1 MSVVERVGGEGAG
14 RENSVRKVAIA
25 STIGA
30 TIEWYDFFLYGTA
43 AGLIF
48 NQLFFPPGNP
58 TAGTLAAYATFAAG
72 FVARPVGGFIFGHF
86 GDRIGRKTML
96 VLTLLIMGVA
106 TFAIGLVPTYAQV
119 GIWAPIILLTLRVLQ
134 GIGLGGEWGGAVL
147 MAVEHAPEGRRGFF
161 GSWPQIGV
169 GAGLL
174 LGTAAFGILSIVL
187 PEEIFLSWGWRAAF
201 LLSGILVAIG
211 MYIRL
216 QIMESPAFSGVKE
229 SRSEAR
235 VPFVELLRTQP
246 KEAFLAV
253 GSRFAEGVSFNVY
266 GVFVI
271 SYITAQLKLPMTTAL
286 LGVSVAAAIM
296 CVLTP
301 VYGALSDRV
310 GRRPVFALGAVAFGL
325 FALPSF
331 LLFNTGQTVWI
342 VLALVVAF
350 GIIHPA
356 MEGIISSFW
365 SEIFET
371 RVRYTGVS
379 FAYQFSGIFASG
391 LTPLVATWLL
401 AAGGGRPWFIGAYM
415 MGAALVTVICI
426 FALRETYQKDIDP
439 GRITSR
445 APDPEPEPAIKG

>member
-1 MSVVERVGGEGAG
+1 MSVVERLGGEDAG
-14 RENSVRKVAIA
+14 RENSITKVGVA
-25 STIGA
+25 SAIGA

-43 AGLIF
+43 AGLVF
-48 NQLFFPPGNP
+48 NQLYFPSSNP

-96 VLTLLIMGVA
+96 VLTLLVMGVA
-106 TFAIGLVPTYAQV
+106 TFAIGLLPTYAQV
-119 GIWAPIILLTLRVLQ
+119 GILAPILLLTLRILQ

-147 MAVEHAPEGRRGFF
+147 MAVEHAPRGRRGFF

-169 GAGLL
+169 PAGLL
-174 LGTAAFGILSIVL
+174 LGTAAFGLLSIIL
-187 PEEIFLSWGWRAAF
+187 PEETFLSWGWRVAF
-201 LLSGILVAIG
+201 LLSGILVAVG

-216 QIMESPAFSGVKE
+216 QIMESPAFTEVKE
-229 SRSEAR
+229 SQSEAR

-246 KEAFLAV
+246 KEAILTL

-266 GVFVI
+266 GVFII
-271 SYITAQLKLPMTTAL
+271 SYLTSQLELPMTIGL

-310 GRRPVFALGAVAFGL
+310 GRRPVFATGAVLFGL
-325 FALPSF
+325 FAIPSF
-331 LLFNTGQTVWI
+331 LLFNTRQTVWI

-350 GIIHPA
+350 GIIHPS
-356 MEGIISSFW
+356 MEGILSSFW
-365 SEIFET
+365 SELFDT

-391 LTPLVATWLL
+391 LTPLIATWLL
-401 AAGGGRPWFIGAYM
+401 ASGGGRPWFLGAYM
-415 MGAALVTVICI
+415 MGAALVTVISI
-426 FALRETYQKDIDP
+426 FALDETFQRDIEP
-439 GRITSR
+439 VRVPAETR
-445 APDPEPEPAIKG
+445 EPEPVVEG

>member
-1 MSVVERVGGEGAG
+1 MSVVEMVGGEDAG

-134 GIGLGGEWGGAVL
+134 GIGLGGEWGERSL
-147 MAVEHAPEGRRGFF
+147 
-161 GSWPQIGV
+161 WPQIGV

>member
-1 MSVVERVGGEGAG
+1 MSVVERLGGEDTG
-14 RENSVRKVAIA
+14 RENSVGKVAVA

-96 VLTLLIMGVA
+96 VLTLLIMGAA
-106 TFAIGLVPTYAQV
+106 TFAIGLVPTYAQI
-119 GIWAPIILLTLRVLQ
+119 GIWAPVILLTLRVLQ

-161 GSWPQIGV
+161 GSWPQLGV

-174 LGTAAFGILSIVL
+174 LGTAAFSVLSIIM
-187 PEEIFLSWGWRAAF
+187 PEEAFLAWGWRVAF
-201 LLSGILVAIG
+201 LASGVLVAVG

-216 QIMESPAFSGVKE
+216 QIMESPSFTEIKE
-229 SRSEAR
+229 SSSEAR
-235 VPFVELLRTQP
+235 VPFAELLRTQP
-246 KEAFLAV
+246 KEAFLSL
-253 GSRFAEGVSFNVY
+253 GTRFAEGVSFNVY

-271 SYITAQLKLPMTTAL
+271 SYITATLKLPMTTAL
-286 LGVSVAAAIM
+286 LGVSLAAAIM

-310 GRRPVFALGAVAFGL
+310 GRRPVFVVGAVLFGL

-331 LLFNTGQTVWI
+331 LLFNTRETVWI
-342 VLALVVAF
+342 VLALVLAF

-356 MEGIISSFW
+356 MEGILSSFW
-365 SEIFET
+365 SELFDT

-379 FAYQFSGIFASG
+379 FAYQFSGILASG
-391 LTPLVATWLL
+391 LTPLIATWLL
-401 AAGGGRPWFIGAYM
+401 AAGGGRPWFLGAYM
-415 MGAALVTVICI
+415 MGAALVTVISL
-426 FALRETYQKDIDP
+426 FALPETYRKDIDP
-439 GRITSR
+439 VKAPP
-445 APDPEPEPAIKG
+445 APDPEPEPAVKS

>member
-1 MSVVERVGGEGAG
+1 MSVVERLGGEDAG
-14 RENSVRKVAIA
+14 RENSITKVGVA
-25 STIGA
+25 SAIGA

-43 AGLIF
+43 AGLVF
-48 NQLFFPPGNP
+48 NQLYFPSSNP

-96 VLTLLIMGVA
+96 VLTLLVMGVA
-106 TFAIGLVPTYAQV
+106 TFAIGLLPTYAQV
-119 GIWAPIILLTLRVLQ
+119 GILAPILLLTLRILQ

-147 MAVEHAPEGRRGFF
+147 MAVEHAPRGRRGFF

-169 GAGLL
+169 PAGLL
-174 LGTAAFGILSIVL
+174 LGTAAFGLLSIVL
-187 PEEIFLSWGWRAAF
+187 PEETFLSWGWRVAF
-201 LLSGILVAIG
+201 LLSGILVAVG

-216 QIMESPAFSGVKE
+216 QIMESPAFTEVKE
-229 SRSEAR
+229 SQSEAR

-246 KEAFLAV
+246 KEAILTL

-266 GVFVI
+266 GVFII
-271 SYITAQLKLPMTTAL
+271 SYLTSQLELPMTIGL

-310 GRRPVFALGAVAFGL
+310 GRRPVFATGAVLFGL
-325 FALPSF
+325 FAIPSF
-331 LLFNTGQTVWI
+331 LLFNTRQTVWI

-350 GIIHPA
+350 GIIHPS
-356 MEGIISSFW
+356 MEGILSSFW
-365 SEIFET
+365 SELFDT

-391 LTPLVATWLL
+391 LTPLIATWLL
-401 AAGGGRPWFIGAYM
+401 ASGGGRPWFLGAYM
-415 MGAALVTVICI
+415 MGAALVTVISI
-426 FALRETYQKDIDP
+426 FALDETFQRDIEP
-439 GRITSR
+439 VRVPAETR
-445 APDPEPEPAIKG
+445 EPEPVVEG

>member
-187 PEEIFLSWGWRAAF
+187 PEAIFLSWGWRAAF

-246 KEAFLAV
+246 KEAFLSV

-310 GRRPVFALGAVAFGL
+310 GRRPVFALGAVAFRL

-342 VLALVVAF
+342 VL
-350 GIIHPA
+350 
-356 MEGIISSFW
+356 
-365 SEIFET
+365 
-371 RVRYTGVS
+371 
-379 FAYQFSGIFASG
+379 
-391 LTPLVATWLL
+391 
-401 AAGGGRPWFIGAYM
+401 
-415 MGAALVTVICI
+415 ALVTVICI

>member
-1 MSVVERVGGEGAG
+1 MSVVERLGGEDTG
-14 RENSVRKVAIA
+14 RENSVGKVAVA

-161 GSWPQIGV
+161 GSWPQLGV

-174 LGTAAFGILSIVL
+174 LGTAAFSVLSLVM
-187 PEEIFLSWGWRAAF
+187 PEEAFLSWGWRVAF
-201 LLSGILVAIG
+201 LASGVLVAVG

-216 QIMESPAFSGVKE
+216 QIMESPAFTEIKE
-229 SRSEAR
+229 SSSEAR
-235 VPFVELLRTQP
+235 VPFLERPDPRLRDALRQGGKAACVRRWRGGLRT
-246 KEAFLAV
+246 LRHTV
-253 GSRFAEGVSFNVY
+253 
-266 GVFVI
+266 
-271 SYITAQLKLPMTTAL
+271 LPP
-286 LGVSVAAAIM
+286 VQHAA
-296 CVLTP
+296 
-301 VYGALSDRV
+301 DRLDRA
-310 GRRPVFALGAVAFGL
+310 GPRG
-325 FALPSF
+325 
-331 LLFNTGQTVWI
+331 
-342 VLALVVAF
+342 
-350 GIIHPA
+350 
-356 MEGIISSFW
+356 
-365 SEIFET
+365 
-371 RVRYTGVS
+371 RVRDHPPGHGGCPVVV
-379 FAYQFSGIFASG
+379 
-391 LTPLVATWLL
+391 LV
-401 AAGGGRPWFIGAYM
+401 R
-415 MGAALVTVICI
+415 
-426 FALRETYQKDIDP
+426 ALRH
-439 GRITSR
+439 
-445 APDPEPEPAIKG
+445 

>member
-1 MSVVERVGGEGAG
+1 MSVIERLGGEDTG
-14 RENSVRKVAIA
+14 RETSVGKVAVA

-106 TFAIGLVPTYAQV
+106 TFAIGLVPTYAQI
-119 GIWAPIILLTLRVLQ
+119 GIWAPVILLTLRVLQ

-161 GSWPQIGV
+161 GSWPQLGV

-174 LGTAAFGILSIVL
+174 LGTAAFSVLSIVM
-187 PEEIFLSWGWRAAF
+187 PEEAFLSWGWRVAF
-201 LLSGILVAIG
+201 LASGVLVAVG

-216 QIMESPAFSGVKE
+216 QIMESPAFTEIKE
-229 SRSEAR
+229 SSSEVK
-235 VPFVELLRTQP
+235 VPFAELLRTQP
-246 KEAFLAV
+246 KEAFLSL
-253 GSRFAEGVSFNVY
+253 GSRLAEGVSFNVY

-271 SYITAQLKLPMTTAL
+271 SYITATLKLPMTTAL

-310 GRRPVFALGAVAFGL
+310 GRRPVFAVGAVLFGL
-325 FALPSF
+325 FAIPSF
-331 LLFNTGQTVWI
+331 LLFNTRETVWI
-342 VLALVVAF
+342 VLALVLAF

-356 MEGIISSFW
+356 MEGILSSFW
-365 SEIFET
+365 SELFDT

-401 AAGGGRPWFIGAYM
+401 AAGGGRPWFLGAYM
-415 MGAALVTVICI
+415 MGAALVTVISV
-426 FALRETYQKDIDP
+426 FALPETYQKDIDP
-439 GRITSR
+439 VM
-445 APDPEPEPAIKG
+445 APAPEPEPEPAVKS

>member
-1 MSVVERVGGEGAG
+1 MSVVERLGGEDTG
-14 RENSVRKVAIA
+14 RDNSVGKVAVA

-106 TFAIGLVPTYAQV
+106 TFAIGLVPTYAQI

-174 LGTAAFGILSIVL
+174 LGPAVFGVLSIVL

-201 LLSGILVAIG
+201 LLSGVLVAVG

-216 QIMESPAFSGVKE
+216 QIMESPAFTEIKE
-229 SRSEAR
+229 SSDEAK
-235 VPFVELLRTQP
+235 VPFLELLRTQP
-246 KEAFLAV
+246 KEAFLSL

-310 GRRPVFALGAVAFGL
+310 GRRPVFAVGAVAFGL
-325 FALPSF
+325 FAIPSF
-331 LLFNTGQTVWI
+331 LLFNTRQTVWI

-356 MEGIISSFW
+356 MEGVLSSFW
-365 SEIFET
+365 SELFDT

-391 LTPLVATWLL
+391 LTPLIATWLL
-401 AAGGGRPWFIGAYM
+401 SAGGGRPWFLGAYM
-415 MGAALVTVICI
+415 MGAALVTVISV
-426 FALRETYQKDIDP
+426 FALRETYREDIEP
-439 GRITSR
+439 ARVPTTSR
-445 APDPEPEPAIKG
+445 EPEPAAKG

>member
-1 MSVVERVGGEGAG
+1 MSSMERLGGEDTG
-14 RENSVRKVAIA
+14 RESSITKVGVA
-25 STIGA
+25 SAIGA

-106 TFAIGLVPTYAQV
+106 TFAIGLLPTYAQI
-119 GIWAPIILLTLRVLQ
+119 GIWAPILLLALRILQ

-147 MAVEHAPEGRRGFF
+147 MAVEHAPEGRRGFY

-174 LGTAAFGILSIVL
+174 LGTGAFSVLSIVL
-187 PEEIFLSWGWRAAF
+187 PEEAFLSWGWRAAF
-201 LLSGILVAIG
+201 LVSGILVAVG

-216 QIMESPAFSGVKE
+216 QIMESPAFTEVKDT
-229 SRSEAR
+229 SSEAR

-246 KEAFLAV
+246 KEAFLSV

-271 SYITAQLKLPMTTAL
+271 SYITTQLELPMTTAL
-286 LGVSVAAAIM
+286 LGVSLAAAIM

-310 GRRPVFALGAVAFGL
+310 GRRPVFAVGAVLFGL
-325 FALPSF
+325 FAIPSF
-331 LLFNTGQTVWI
+331 LLFNTGQTLWI

-356 MEGIISSFW
+356 MEGVLSSFW
-365 SEIFET
+365 SELFDT

-401 AAGGGRPWFIGAYM
+401 AAGGGRPWFLGAYM

-426 FALRETYQKDIDP
+426 FALPETYRRGIDP
-439 GRITSR
+439 VR
-445 APDPEPEPAIKG
+445 APARDPEPEPAVKG